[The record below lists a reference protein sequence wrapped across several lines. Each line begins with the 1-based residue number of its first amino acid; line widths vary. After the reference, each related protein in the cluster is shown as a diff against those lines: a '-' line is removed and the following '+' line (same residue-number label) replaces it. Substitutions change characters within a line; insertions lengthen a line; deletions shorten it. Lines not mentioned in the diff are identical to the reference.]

1 MDCAPESFS
10 SYLSVCVCA
19 RERDHLSSPA
29 KSAFKPALSLSSSCV
44 FPNAATFCV
53 FRAGSA
59 KGSCRRTSCSRN
71 FRARPF
77 FFFRREAAEVMTKL
91 RFEDVEGMA
100 PLHRAGPRAVLK
112 GSGSG
117 ALPDP
122 AEAVREVTASPPPSF
137 PFLSLTFP
145 SPPRGPHPSTGCH
158 GAEGAAFLLLT
169 CRPVRRRLVSSPS
182 CKEQWKDVSR
192 FPCGHV
198 SPRGHGIWRDVP
210 FLSLCLLPSPLLPRG
225 LQLHVGLQNWLIRVC
240 PPQDCSC
247 PPLLVQ
253 LAISSSSGPVRI
265 ETDIRNSVR
274 WKRTGYV
281 SCSPQ
286 RGKEKW
292 SKNIWPHFWM
302 KQ

>member
-77 FFFRREAAEVMTKL
+77 FFFRREAAEVMTEL

-100 PLHRAGPRAVLK
+100 PLHRAGPRAVPK

-122 AEAVREVTASPPPSF
+122 AEAVREVTASPPLLPFSVPDLPFPSQRSPSQYGVPWSGGGCISAPHLPAGEEKAGLF
-137 PFLSLTFP
+137 AELQRAVEGCEPLSLWPRLPQRPWDLERCPVPQPVPAPLSIAPPGAAVTRWFAKLADTCV
-145 SPPRGPHPSTGCH
+145 SPPR
-158 GAEGAAFLLLT
+158 L
-169 CRPVRRRLVSSPS
+169 
-182 CKEQWKDVSR
+182 
-192 FPCGHV
+192 
-198 SPRGHGIWRDVP
+198 
-210 FLSLCLLPSPLLPRG
+210 
-225 LQLHVGLQNWLIRVC
+225 
-240 PPQDCSC
+240 
-247 PPLLVQ
+247 
-253 LAISSSSGPVRI
+253 
-265 ETDIRNSVR
+265 
-274 WKRTGYV
+274 
-281 SCSPQ
+281 
-286 RGKEKW
+286 
-292 SKNIWPHFWM
+292 
-302 KQ
+302 